1 MGKRSLKTD
10 AEVKAEVDGL
20 LGQFGVVGEA
30 DPSFEDE
37 VQPKVKNGEHKTEL
51 PPSAD
56 SNALWK

>member
-30 DPSFEDE
+30 DPSFDDE
-37 VQPKVKNGEHKTEL
+37 AQPKVKNGEQTEEL